1 MCGSL
6 GTEPGLQEVS
16 HWPRSLPQHVVAAWG
31 ISAGSALLCGLL
43 GRSDTGVKGA
53 SLTLELVGHV
63 VVQTARPRME
73 SQQDIQERE
82 RGGGG
87 GEEDTHRERT
97 RTRKL
102 SQRERDRELELE
114 SLRETDRQRWSD
126 RERERE
132 RQKDRDT
139 ERDRERVN

>member
-73 SQQDIQERE
+73 SQQDIQE
-82 RGGGG
+82 GGGG
-87 GEEDTHRERT
+87 GAGGDTHRERT

-102 SQRERDRELELE
+102 
-114 SLRETDRQRWSD
+114 
-126 RERERE
+126 
-132 RQKDRDT
+132 
-139 ERDRERVN
+139 